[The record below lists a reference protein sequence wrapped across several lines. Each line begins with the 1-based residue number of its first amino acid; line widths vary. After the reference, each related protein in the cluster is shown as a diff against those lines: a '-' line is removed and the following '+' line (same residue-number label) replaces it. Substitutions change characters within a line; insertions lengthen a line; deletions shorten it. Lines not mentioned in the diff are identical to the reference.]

1 MDVDKIDEIVHIYN
15 NTYHITI
22 KTRCVLDFGIENYGK
37 DPKFNVGD
45 HVKIKVFLQKAM
57 YVPNWKEVFLIKNV
71 KNTVPWTYVISDL
84 DDEDIVGR
92 FYEKE

>member
-1 MDVDKIDEIVHIYN
+1 MDVDKLDEIVHIYS

-22 KTRCVLDFGIENYGK
+22 KTRCVIDFGIENYGK

-57 YVPNWKEVFLIKNV
+57 FQIGKKCF
-71 KNTVPWTYVISDL
+71 
-84 DDEDIVGR
+84 
-92 FYEKE
+92 